1 MYVLFLQLFMSV
13 VLCVL
18 VSILVYRRV
27 LDLRWFLAW
36 RVNLLVLLAC
46 ALYYLRVFYAV
57 SNAEI
62 LTTRSMC
69 GYNRSSYS
77 SYYNIDFYCLCF
89 YCIILLVV
97 TLQCQLF
104 LCIGE
109 AILTCNTWYEIN
121 SISAAFQT
129 AFLWVYSGT
138 IYFAVICLLR
148 NMVVVYMLLSFE
160 IYIDQV
166 KQPTHFFRP
175 HKSRYYTI
183 FYHKAIQK

>member
-1 MYVLFLQLFMSV
+1 MYVLFFRLFMSV

-27 LDLRWFLAW
+27 LDLRWFLTW
-36 RVNLLVLLAC
+36 RVKLVLLAC

-57 SNAEI
+57 LNAEI

-121 SISAAFQT
+121 NISAAFQT